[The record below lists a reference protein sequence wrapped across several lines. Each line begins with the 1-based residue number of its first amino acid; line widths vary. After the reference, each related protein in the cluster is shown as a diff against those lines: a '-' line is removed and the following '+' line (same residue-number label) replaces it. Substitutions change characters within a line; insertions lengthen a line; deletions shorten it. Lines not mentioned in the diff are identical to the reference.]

1 MRQLTSHF
9 SLSASALAASMLV
22 AACGGGGSSA
32 PPTVA
37 GSSGFAVDGYLSG
50 ATILCDA
57 NANGESDAG
66 EASTTTDT
74 SGFFRF
80 DRACTSGLVAT
91 GGTSIDTNLPFRG
104 KLRAPPG
111 ATMITPLTTLL
122 SYGMTVDQINAALG
136 LPAGTD
142 VTTLDPARTIAGEYQ
157 RPDLFR
163 KTLAIQQILQKTA
176 ETLANVAGAGASA
189 VLPTIYAEAAA
200 AVAAQLRANPALLS
214 GNALDAT
221 ALTAL
226 VNAAATRVA
235 ASPSLSA
242 GIRAGLTS
250 VNPASLA
257 EVIAGALKVQT
268 DRILQSTNAALVTT
282 TTTAQSDTRI
292 ADFALQNK
300 GALAAAPGGAITTL
314 ASDIASTVSGGGVP
328 PPPPPPPGT
337 GTLIVSFDETV
348 LPNLGAFGD
357 SAPSIA
363 TPPAGGTG
371 AALKLDRSGS
381 QNFGGTFF
389 NVASPIPFA
398 ADRKTVTAR
407 VYSTR
412 ANAVVY
418 LKVEA
423 AGGVA
428 TEVAATTGAANTWQT
443 LTWVLSGVN
452 PANSYSTV
460 VVSADTDVVGSGA
473 QTYWVDEVTLSDAP
487 VSTTCATASEQ
498 CISFSESTVAAL
510 GFEGLISAAVAND
523 PVAGASNKVLQLVKG
538 PSGQPWAG
546 ATVYTM
552 GTVNPDPAVRSV
564 LTIDT
569 VGLNA
574 SKTVT
579 VRSYSGAPVGT
590 KITLKLENGIDAG
603 QNIAAETVTTVQN
616 AWETLTFD
624 FSNLSTGVFSSSVVY
639 NTASIFPAFSIPGAI
654 VPLTADTNF
663 YFDDLKYAVAVAA
676 PPPPPPP
683 APPPPAPT
691 TGTVL
696 LNFDDLLPVNAFG
709 GEGGDGSGVNAAP
722 PAGSG
727 STGSAYEVLR
737 SGGQPYAL
745 AILETPLPLTTTRKT
760 ISARVY
766 SPTAGIP
773 MVIKLEGSSP
783 SINTGEVQATEAVV
797 QGWQTLTWTF
807 ASAGTATYTKFVLL
821 PNLGTVD
828 APPGKSY
835 FFDDFKLLDAAGGGG
850 GGGGGGGFTGDF
862 ALDYTGDL
870 FTANAKTS
878 SGGDFGFFFDPRL
891 TAAQSYDYAGVA
903 GAAQD
908 PGGVHNFYYGK
919 GLTGMPITDAYLG
932 AFVKAP
938 NNGTVDVSTY
948 TNLKVRVWG
957 PDQLFRAGTFPALT
971 VVLQGPPVAGCGSN
985 SGASEISRTFNTIT
999 QGAASEYTLP
1009 LNSFTMKFS
1018 CNGQTIAQV
1027 LQSISQF
1034 NILLEGTNIQYVNNQ
1049 PGDAFGNGLNIGP
1062 IKFQ

>member
-1 MRQLTSHF
+1 MRQLSSHF
-9 SLSASALAASMLV
+9 SLSASALAASLLV
-22 AACGGGGSSA
+22 AACGGGGGSA
-32 PPTVA
+32 PPSVA

-50 ATILCDA
+50 ATILCDV
-57 NANGESDAG
+57 NANGDPDAG
-66 EASTTTDT
+66 EDSTTTDT

-80 DRACTSGLVAT
+80 DRACSSGLVAT
-91 GGTSIDTNLPFRG
+91 GGTSIDTNLPFGG
-104 KLRAPPG
+104 KLKAPPG
-111 ATMITPLTTLL
+111 ATVITPLTTLL
-122 SYGMTVDQINAALG
+122 SNGMTLDQINTALV
-136 LPAGTD
+136 LPSGTD
-142 VTTLDPARTIAGEYQ
+142 VTTLDPARSIGGEYV
-157 RPDLFR
+157 RVDLFR

-189 VLPTIYAEAAA
+189 VLPTIYTEVAS

-214 GNALDAT
+214 GNAIDAA

-226 VNAAATRVA
+226 VNAAVTRVA
-235 ASPSLSA
+235 ASPALSA
-242 GIRAGLTS
+242 GIRAGLAG

-268 DRILQSTNAALVTT
+268 DRILQSTNATLVST

-292 ADFALQNK
+292 ADFALLNK
-300 GALAAAPGGAITTL
+300 GALAAAPGGAITAL
-314 ASDIASTVSGGGVP
+314 ASDITSTVSGGGAP
-328 PPPPPPPGT
+328 PPPPPPPVT
-337 GTLIVSFDETV
+337 GTSIVSFDETV

-357 SAPSIA
+357 AGPSIA
-363 TPPAGGTG
+363 TAPAGGTG
-371 AALKLDRSGS
+371 AALKLERSGAL
-381 QNFGGTFF
+381 NFGGTFF
-389 NVASPIPFA
+389 TVANPIPFA
-398 ADRKTVTAR
+398 TNRKTVTAR

-412 ANAVVY
+412 ANAVIY

-423 AGGVA
+423 AGGVS

-452 PANSYSTV
+452 PANSYNTV
-460 VVSADTDVVGSGA
+460 VLSADTDVAGSGA
-473 QTYWVDEVTLSDAP
+473 QTYWIDEVTLADAP

-510 GFEGLISAAVAND
+510 GFEGLISATVAND
-523 PVAGASNKVLQLVKG
+523 PVAGASNKVLSLVKG

-552 GTVNPDPAVRSV
+552 GTVNPDPGVRSV

-569 VGLNA
+569 VGLNT
-574 SKTVT
+574 SKIVT

-624 FSNLSTGVFSSSVVY
+624 FSNLSTGVFSSSVIY

-663 YFDDLKYAVAVAA
+663 YFDELKYAVAVAA

-691 TGTVL
+691 TGTIL
-696 LNFDDLLPVNAFG
+696 LNFDDLLPSNSFG
-709 GEGGDGSGVNAAP
+709 GEGGEGSGVDATP

-773 MVIKLEGSSP
+773 MVIKLEGTTGA
-783 SINTGEVQATEAVV
+783 INTGDVQANEAVV

-807 ASAGTATYTKFVLL
+807 ASGGTATYTKMVLL

-835 FFDDFKLLDAAGGGG
+835 YFDDFKLLDAAGGGG
-850 GGGGGGGFTGDF
+850 GGGGGGFTGDF
-862 ALDYTGDL
+862 AVDYVGDL

-938 NNGTVDVSTY
+938 NNGTVDVSTF
-948 TNLKVRVWG
+948 TNLKLRVWG

-971 VVLQGPPVAGCGSN
+971 VILQGPPVAGCGSN
-985 SGASEISRTFNTIT
+985 SGATEISRTFNTIT

-1009 LNSFTMKFS
+1009 LSSFSMKFS

-1049 PGDAFGNGLNIGP
+1049 PGDAYGNGLNIGP

>member
-1 MRQLTSHF
+1 MRQLNPKF
-9 SLSASALAASMLV
+9 SLSASALAASLLV
-22 AACGGGGSSA
+22 AACGGGGSA
-32 PPTVA
+32 PPSVA

-50 ATILCDA
+50 ATILCDTSR
-57 NANGESDAG
+57 NTEPDAG
-66 EASTTTDT
+66 EDTTRTDS
-74 SGFFRF
+74 SGFFLF
-80 DRACTSGLVAT
+80 SRACSAGLVAT
-91 GGTSIDTNLPFRG
+91 GGTSTDTNLPFVG
-104 KLRAPPG
+104 KLRAPAG
-111 ATMITPLTTLL
+111 STMVTPLTTLL
-122 SYGMTVDQINAALG
+122 SNGMTLDNINTALG

-142 VTTLDPARTIAGEYQ
+142 VTTLDPARKIAGEYA
-157 RPDLFR
+157 RADLFK

-176 ETLANVAGAGASA
+176 ETLANVAGAGAGA
-189 VLPTIYAEAAA
+189 VLPTIYSEVAA
-200 AVAAQLRANPALLS
+200 AVATQLRANPALLT
-214 GNALDAT
+214 GNAIDTA
-221 ALTAL
+221 ALTSL
-226 VNAAATRVA
+226 VRAAATRVA
-235 ASPSLSA
+235 TSTALSA
-242 GIRAGLTS
+242 GIRTGLAS

-257 EVIAGALKVQT
+257 EVISSALKVQT
-268 DRILQSTNAALVTT
+268 DRILQSTNAQLVST
-282 TTTAQSDTRI
+282 TTTAQNDTRI
-292 ADFALQNK
+292 ANFALQNK
-300 GALAAAPGGAITTL
+300 GALAAAPGTAITAL
-314 ASDIASTVSGGGVP
+314 AMDISNTVSGGGTP
-328 PPPPPPPGT
+328 PPPPPPPAS

-348 LPNLGAFGD
+348 LPTLGAFGD
-357 SAPSIA
+357 AAPSIS

-371 AALKLDRSGS
+371 AALKLDRTGA

-389 NVASPIPFA
+389 NVASRIPFA

-423 AGGVA
+423 AGGGA

-452 PANSYSTV
+452 PANNYTTV
-460 VVSADTDVVGSGA
+460 VFSADTNVSGSGA
-473 QTYWVDEVTLSDAP
+473 QTYWVDEVTLAEAP
-487 VSTTCATASEQ
+487 VSTTCATSTQQ
-498 CISFSESTVAAL
+498 CISFAESTL
-510 GFEGLISAAVAND
+510 GTDLFGNLVSAGVTND
-523 PVAGASNKVLQLVKG
+523 PVASTNKVLRMVKG
-538 PSGQPWAG
+538 PGGEPWAG
-546 ATVYTM
+546 ATLYTM
-552 GTVNPDPAVRSV
+552 GTAAPA
-564 LTIDT
+564 LTIDA
-569 VGLNA
+569 VGL
-574 SKTVT
+574 SSSRIVT
-579 VRSYSGAPVGT
+579 MRSRTAAPIGT
-590 KITLKLENGIDAG
+590 KITLKFENAVNPNLYLIAEATTTL
-603 QNIAAETVTTVQN
+603 QND
-616 AWETLTFD
+616 WETLTFN
-624 FSNLSTGVFSSSVVY
+624 FASPTNGVFSATTVY
-639 NTASIFPAFSIPGAI
+639 NKASILPAWSEIPSTSTKPATD
-654 VPLTADTNF
+654 TAF
-663 YFDDLKYAVAVAA
+663 FFDELKYAVAVSAPP

-683 APPPPAPT
+683 APPPPPPT

-696 LNFDDLLPVNAFG
+696 LNFDDLLPISAVG
-709 GEGGDGSGVNAAP
+709 GEGGDGSGVVTSP

-727 STGSAYEVLR
+727 ATGSAYRVLR
-737 SGGQPYAL
+737 SGGQVYAL
-745 AILETPLPLTTTRKT
+745 AILEAPLPLTSTRKT

-773 MVIKLEGSSP
+773 MVIKLEGSSGA
-783 SINTGEVQATEAVV
+783 INTGDVQANETVV

-807 ASAGTATYTKFVLL
+807 ASGGTATYTKMVLL

-835 FFDDFKLLDAAGGGG
+835 FFDDFKLLDAVGGGG

-862 ALDYTGDL
+862 AVDYVGDL
-870 FTANAKTS
+870 FTPSAKTS
-878 SGGDFGFFFDPRL
+878 GGGDIGFFFDPRL

-919 GLTGMPITDAYLG
+919 GLTGMAITNAYMG

-1018 CNGQTIAQV
+1018 CNGQTVAQV

-1034 NILLEGTNIQYVNNQ
+1034 NILLEGTNIQYVNDQ
-1049 PGDAFGNGLNIGP
+1049 PGSAYGNGLNIGP